1 MAQNYHHQTLGQ
13 SNNRQNS
20 KGKLSKAGAVSTL
33 NNQDMNL
40 VEELDDTQLSDGD
53 MGTNFAVNS
62 H

>member
-1 MAQNYHHQTLGQ
+1 MGG
-13 SNNRQNS
+13 SNNRKNS
-20 KGKLSKAGAVSTL
+20 KGKLQKAGGPSTL

-53 MGTNFAVNS
+53 MVTNYAINS